1 VGGARALRV
10 APPGVEKYPSTMSL
24 KALLCSL
31 LIDVARISDG
41 GLICRQLVFFS
52 PLYCWYLNFSPLF
65 FLFLIFGI
73 GPFVEFLFVFN
84 FILQS

>member
-31 LIDVARISDG
+31 LIDAARISDG
-41 GLICRQLVFFS
+41 GLICRQLVFFFPS
-52 PLYCWYLNFSPLF
+52 LLLVFKLQSF
-65 FLFLIFGI
+65 IFLISNFWYW
-73 GPFVEFLFVFN
+73 PFCRI
-84 FILQS
+84 FICF